1 MTIKLRLVLLLLIP
15 IAAIVYSGV
24 VGLTESRRATGEMD
38 QIDTLVQIAVKTSA
52 VIHETQKERGRTAAF
67 VGSAGTVFEA
77 ELTAQ
82 RSDTDKRIG
91 ELREFLDSVDLD
103 ELDQEFVS
111 IYRSALA
118 ALDQLDNIRGDI
130 SALKLPLGKALG
142 YYTGMNVHFI
152 ESISLAATTST
163 DATLA
168 TSIAAYGNYLKAK
181 DKAGIERAVLA
192 KTFAVDRLGP
202 GTLRKFSSLV
212 TGQEAHFDAFNAL
225 ASPEDRTAHAE
236 VMADPV
242 VAEVQRIR
250 DVVFELGEVRT
261 TGFGIDPA
269 KWFQVKT
276 SVIESI
282 KRVEDQVASDLLALA
297 NEVEG
302 SNVADLLRLSTS
314 ISALVHEMQ
323 KERGLTASFLGSD
336 RGEFALELNHQRKT
350 VDQLAQDFLGAVSQ
364 LEASGLE
371 SNFVARLNRSAAQ
384 LKLLGGHRTEITSGR
399 VSGGAAL
406 GFYTEL
412 NSQMLG
418 TIAAVSNSTADGPI
432 RSAII
437 AYVSLLQGKERAGLE
452 RAVLAKTFAAD
463 RFEKGTLRRF
473 GALVAEQSAYFDSF
487 REWATPAQGTFFDQT
502 VAGPALDE
510 AQGMRDAAF
519 ALGAAKAGGFG
530 IDADYWFTTIS
541 KKIDLL
547 KKTEDNLSKSLSTAV
562 GVRKKA
568 LRRAGIASTLSA
580 AIVLLLALAGSFISA
595 RMINARVQLVVQGI
609 NKVSETSDLTTRFA
623 DNSKDEFGQVCR
635 SFDQLLAK
643 VGGIIADV
651 DLAANEISQSTGQVS
666 SSSESLSSSSQE
678 QAATLAEISVS
689 MAEISSKIQTGAKSA
704 GEAESLAGDSQ
715 RAADDGKTEIEQLLS
730 AMDDIQTSSAE
741 ISGVIRVIDEI
752 AFQTNLLALNAAVEA
767 ARAGE
772 AGKGFAVVAEEVRSL
787 ALRSTAAAQETTEMI
802 ENSRVRANRA
812 AERSQRVEDV
822 LNEIIAG
829 ATSVNDILGEIAEGS
844 KDQASSMEQITS
856 GLHQLDSVTQQ
867 NAASSEELAATAVQC
882 TAMTVAMNH
891 IVKRFRSHVS
901 DRRKGNRANSNHKGQ
916 ERRCLEQ
923 AKNEVRGIRSDRAN
937 SRPGSASDRRTGE
950 KVDADGQAQPQSPL
964 PSRRN
969 SDRRNRRDADTGSR
983 A

>member
-1 MTIKLRLVLLLLIP
+1 MTIKLRLILLLLIP
-15 IAAIVYSGV
+15 IAAIVYSGLV
-24 VGLTESRRATGEMD
+24 DFQDSRRATREMD
-38 QIDTLVQIAVKTSA
+38 QIDTLVQIAVKTSTL
-52 VIHETQKERGRTAAF
+52 IHETQKERGRTAGF
-67 VGSAGTVFEA
+67 VGSAGTVFRE
-77 ELTAQ
+77 ELAAQ
-82 RSDTDKRIG
+82 RSETDKRIV
-91 ELREFLDSVDLD
+91 ELRGFLDNIDLD
-103 ELDQEFVS
+103 DLDQEFVS
-111 IYRSALA
+111 TYQNALA
-118 ALDQLDNIRGDI
+118 DLDQLNDMRGDI
-130 SALKLPLGKALG
+130 SALKLPLGEALG

-152 ESISLAATTST
+152 ESISLAATTSSN
-163 DATLA
+163 ATLA

-202 GTLRKFSSLV
+202 GSLRKFSSLV
-212 TGQEAHFDAFNAL
+212 TGQEAHFDAFDAL
-225 ASPEDRTAHAE
+225 ASPEDRAAHAD
-236 VMADPV
+236 VMSDPV

-250 DVVFELGEVRT
+250 DIVFRLGEVRT

-269 KWFQVKT
+269 NWFQVKS

-297 NEVEG
+297 NEAKN
-302 SNVADLLRLSTS
+302 SDVADLLHLSTS
-314 ISALVHEMQ
+314 ISALVHETQ
-323 KERGLTASFLGSD
+323 KERGLTASYLGSD
-336 RGEFALELNHQRKT
+336 RGEFALELAEQQKA
-350 VDQLAQDFLGAVSQ
+350 VDQLTQGFLAAVGQ
-364 LEASGLE
+364 LNASGLE
-371 SNFVARLNRSAAQ
+371 SDFAAKLDRSTAH
-384 LKLLGGHRTEITSGR
+384 LSMLGGHRSGISNGK
-399 VSGGAAL
+399 VSGDAAL
-406 GFYTEL
+406 EFYTEL
-412 NSQMLG
+412 NSRMLG
-418 TIAAVSNSTADGPI
+418 TVAAVTNSTASGPI

-463 RFEKGTLRRF
+463 RFEEGTLRRF

-487 REWATPAQGTFFDQT
+487 REWATPAQVTHFDQT
-502 VAGPALDE
+502 VAGSAVDE
-510 AQGMRDAAF
+510 AQGMRDVAF
-519 ALGAAKAGGFG
+519 ALGAAKAEGFG
-530 IDADYWFTTIS
+530 IDADYWFATIS

-547 KKTEDNLSKSLSTAV
+547 KKTENTLSSSLATAVDLEKEAVWKAKVISTA
-562 GVRKKA
+562 
-568 LRRAGIASTLSA
+568 T
-580 AIVLLLALAGSFISA
+580 AIVVLLLVLAGSFISA
-595 RMINARVQLVVQGI
+595 RVINARVQLVVRGI

-623 DNSKDEFGQVCR
+623 DTSKDEFGQVCR
-635 SFDQLLAK
+635 SFDELLTK
-643 VGGIIADV
+643 VGGIIVDV

-678 QAATLAEISVS
+678 QAATLAEISIS
-689 MAEISSKIQTGAKSA
+689 MAEISSKIQKGAESA

-715 RAADDGKTEIEQLLS
+715 KAADDGKTEIEQLLS
-730 AMDDIQTSSAE
+730 AMDDIQASSAE

-829 ATSVNDILGEIAEGS
+829 ATSVNSILGEIAEGS
-844 KDQASSMEQITS
+844 KDQAASMEQITS
-856 GLHQLDSVTQQ
+856 GLHQLDGVTQQ

-901 DRRKGNRANSNHKGQ
+901 DRRKVNRSNSNYKGP
-916 ERRCLEQ
+916 ERRCLQQAKDKALGRREQ
-923 AKNEVRGIRSDRAN
+923 AS
-937 SRPGSASDRRTGE
+937 SRPGSTVDRGTEE
-950 KVDADGQAQPQSPL
+950 KVDTDGQTQPKSPL
-964 PSRRN
+964 PSWRN
-969 SDRRNRRDADTGSR
+969 SDQRELHNTDTRSH